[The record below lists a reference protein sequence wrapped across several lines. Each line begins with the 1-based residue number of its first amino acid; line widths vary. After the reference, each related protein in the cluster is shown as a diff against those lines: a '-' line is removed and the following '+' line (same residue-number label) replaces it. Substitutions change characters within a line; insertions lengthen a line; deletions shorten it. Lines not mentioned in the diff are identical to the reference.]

1 MCTLVVSCSDMV
13 KIWNDFSPN
22 FEGSSEL
29 TSEEQFELFLRMKY
43 NAHYSPELYAF
54 IRKKYTLIFDT
65 PEDKAWFILK
75 QE

>member
-1 MCTLVVSCSDMV
+1 
-13 KIWNDFSPN
+13 
-22 FEGSSEL
+22 L

-54 IRKKYTLIFDT
+54 RRKKYTLIFDT